1 MAIMLV
7 GHSDFF
13 IEFWA
18 SEILSEN
25 YFDPPYE
32 TSYFKG
38 VTAKVNFQ
46 YLKIKFNVL
55 FMAFLAIF
63 NKMNTQFNLPVTWIE
78 RL

>member
-1 MAIMLV
+1 MAIMIV

-55 FMAFLAIF
+55 FMAFSTIF
-63 NKMNTQFNLPVTWIE
+63 NKIDTQFNLSLARIE